1 MRKIAP
7 GRWRRRAGHFI
18 SEPSAK
24 SSPGDAVTA
33 SADRSTS
40 RALDAAT
47 PIHERPCLAMMRRS
61 FPGSSA
67 SSAKVRPAGGGD
79 AVVKWD
85 PTGQQY
91 VQVEAPENAK
101 SESADRL

>member
-1 MRKIAP
+1 
-7 GRWRRRAGHFI
+7 
-18 SEPSAK
+18 
-24 SSPGDAVTA
+24 
-33 SADRSTS
+33 
-40 RALDAAT
+40 
-47 PIHERPCLAMMRRS
+47 MMRRS

-91 VQVEAPENAK
+91 VQVEAPETQKANLLIACRFVVN
-101 SESADRL
+101 RLY